1 MSNQY
6 EEYEDIEDLVDLLV
20 KGFPCFRCGEP
31 ATVLRFRVA
40 LCDAHKTEPEVAVMA
55 EVPDDEVRHWAGDE
69 DVWTTCPRCRGNRNL
84 WDATCKECGMEGWK
98 RSGDSDE

>member
-1 MSNQY
+1 MMSNQY

-40 LCDAHKTEPEVAVMA
+40 LCDAHKTEPEV
-55 EVPDDEVRHWAGDE
+55 G
-69 DVWTTCPRCRGNRNL
+69 
-84 WDATCKECGMEGWK
+84 
-98 RSGDSDE
+98 